1 MRCSILF
8 DVFGSATGGLTTD
21 EGQVLG
27 GIALYAIG
35 NNEVC
40 AILRNARAKAL
51 IFCHSVVLSARSI
64 GPYVL
69 RAAGKKPGGYLFTG
83 RRGPR
88 QAMATRQYA
97 RLLADWVASIGL
109 DPKVFGTH
117 SLRRTKATLIYR
129 RTGNLRAVQLLL
141 GHAKLDTTALYTRV
155 ATKTISEV
163 MSPLE
168 HIALKLQEVRPPG

>member
-1 MRCSILF
+1 
-8 DVFGSATGGLTTD
+8 
-21 EGQVLG
+21 
-27 GIALYAIG
+27 
-35 NNEVC
+35 
-40 AILRNARAKAL
+40 
-51 IFCHSVVLSARSI
+51 
-64 GPYVL
+64 
-69 RAAGKKPGGYLFTG
+69 
-83 RRGPR
+83 
-88 QAMATRQYA
+88 MATRQYA